1 MGRRKY
7 ELRQRAE
14 SQAQTRARI
23 VKAALQ
29 LHGTVGPA
37 RTNIS
42 EVARLAGVERRTV
55 YNHFQHDDELYQACG
70 ALWVEERPP
79 PDSAGWRA
87 LADPSDRTRAA
98 LAAIYDYYEHN
109 ADELE
114 PVLRDSASIA
124 PLRAVLE
131 HGWLSYLAG
140 VSEDLVRASRRRGH
154 SRARVAAVVALALDL
169 GSWRQL
175 TTVGGLGGDAAAE
188 LMAGLIGAA
197 GRL

>member
-1 MGRRKY
+1 M
-7 ELRQRAE
+7 
-14 SQAQTRARI
+14 
-23 VKAALQ
+23 KAALQ

-55 YNHFQHDDELYQACG
+55 YNHFQHDHELFQACG

-79 PDSAGWRA
+79 PDPAGWRA
-87 LADPSDRTRAA
+87 LAEPSDRASAA
-98 LAAIYDYYEHN
+98 LAAIYDYYQHN

-114 PVLRDSASIA
+114 PVLRDSVSIA
-124 PLRAVLE
+124 PLRDVLE

-140 VSEDLVRASRRRGH
+140 VSEDLVRASRRRGN
-154 SRARVAAVVALALDL
+154 SRTRVAAIVALALDL
-169 GSWRQL
+169 GTWRQL
-175 TTVGGLGGDAAAE
+175 TTVGGLSGDAASA
-188 LMAGLIGAA
+188 LMAGLIEAA